1 MVLIYNKN
9 DSHYYIFD
17 VICHT
22 KNRKVEKN
30 KEFKM
35 TECATSIVTDELE
48 VRYGN
53 TIAVTAVNLE
63 VPKGSLL
70 SVIGPNGAGKSA
82 LLKAL
87 AGTIE
92 VHSGKVEIN
101 GPSPSFV
108 MQSTDVD
115 SSLPISVRDVV
126 SLSRYS
132 NRGPFKRFRSED
144 HDAINKAIE
153 RLNLSHLAKKQL
165 HEISGGERQRT
176 LVAQGLAQESSV
188 LLLDEPINGLDL
200 VSRDIILE
208 MITEEVALGRTV
220 VITTHNLS
228 DASRADQVLLL
239 NNCPCCLGSPDEVLT
254 ESNLRVA
261 FGDESVGSGTKIFL
275 DDPHHSHAS
284 PHDEERI
291 RSF

>member
-1 MVLIYNKN
+1 MILIYNKN
-9 DSHYYIFD
+9 DSHYCIFD

-22 KNRKVEKN
+22 KNKKTEK
-30 KEFKM
+30 KSKM

-53 TIAVTAVNLE
+53 TIAVTDVNLE

-87 AGTIE
+87 AGTVE
-92 VHSGKVEIN
+92 VHSGKVEIS

-115 SSLPISVRDVV
+115 NSLPISVRDVV

-132 NRGPFKRFRSED
+132 NRGPFRRFRSGD
-144 HDAINKAIE
+144 HEAINEAIE
-153 RLNLSHLAKKQL
+153 RLNLTHIAKKQL

-176 LVAQGLAQESSV
+176 LVAQGLAQESNV
-188 LLLDEPINGLDL
+188 LLLDEPINGLDI

-208 MITEEVALGRTV
+208 MIAEEVALGRTI

-239 NNCPCCLGSPDEVLT
+239 NNCPCCLGSPGEVLT
-254 ESNLRVA
+254 EANLRIA
-261 FGDESVGSGTKIFL
+261 FGDDSVGGGTKIFL
-275 DDPHHSHAS
+275 DDPHHSHTS
-284 PHDEERI
+284 PHNEERI

>member
-1 MVLIYNKN
+1 
-9 DSHYYIFD
+9 
-17 VICHT
+17 
-22 KNRKVEKN
+22 
-30 KEFKM
+30 M

-53 TIAVTAVNLE
+53 TVAVTAVNLE
-63 VPKGSLL
+63 IPEGSLL

-92 VHSGKVEIN
+92 VHSGSVEIS

-132 NRGPFKRFRSED
+132 NRGPFKRFRSDDRE
-144 HDAINKAIE
+144 AVEEAIE
-153 RLNLSHLAKKQL
+153 RLNISHLAQKQL

-176 LVAQGLAQESSV
+176 LVAQGLAQESNV
-188 LLLDEPINGLDL
+188 LLLDEPINGLDI

-208 MITEEVALGRTV
+208 MIAEESALGRTI

-239 NNCPCCLGSPDEVLT
+239 NNCPCCLGSPGEVLT
-254 ESNLRVA
+254 EANLRIA
-261 FGDESVGSGTKIFL
+261 FGDDSVGAGREIFL
-275 DDPHHSHAS
+275 DDPHHTHAAA
-284 PHDEERI
+284 HGGDKV

>member
-1 MVLIYNKN
+1 
-9 DSHYYIFD
+9 
-17 VICHT
+17 
-22 KNRKVEKN
+22 
-30 KEFKM
+30 M
-35 TECATSIVTDELE
+35 TDCPISIVTEELE

-53 TIAVTAVNLE
+53 TVAVTAVNLE
-63 VPKGSLL
+63 IPEGSLL

-92 VHSGKVEIN
+92 VHSGSVEIS

-132 NRGPFKRFRSED
+132 NRGPFKRFRSDDRE
-144 HDAINKAIE
+144 AVEEAIE
-153 RLNLSHLAKKQL
+153 RLNISHLAQKQL

-176 LVAQGLAQESSV
+176 LVAQGLAQESNV
-188 LLLDEPINGLDL
+188 LLLDEPINGLDI
-200 VSRDIILE
+200 VSRDIILK
-208 MITEEVALGRTV
+208 MIADEVALGRTV

-239 NNCPCCLGSPDEVLT
+239 NNCPCCVGSPDEVLT
-254 ESNLRVA
+254 ETNLRVA
-261 FGDESVGSGTKIFL
+261 FGEDSVGAGREIFL
-275 DDPHHSHAS
+275 DDPHHTHAS
-284 PHDEERI
+284 AHGGDKV

>member
-1 MVLIYNKN
+1 
-9 DSHYYIFD
+9 
-17 VICHT
+17 
-22 KNRKVEKN
+22 
-30 KEFKM
+30 M

-53 TIAVTAVNLE
+53 TVAVTAVNLE

-87 AGTIE
+87 AGTVE

-144 HDAINKAIE
+144 HDAINEAID
-153 RLNLSHLAKKQL
+153 RLNLTHLAQKQL
-165 HEISGGERQRT
+165 HEISGGERQRS
-176 LVAQGLAQESSV
+176 LVAQGLAQESGV
-188 LLLDEPINGLDL
+188 LLLDEPINGLDI
-200 VSRDIILE
+200 VSRTSFSNDCRGI
-208 MITEEVALGRTV
+208 ALGRTV
-220 VITTHNLS
+220 VITTHNLN

-239 NNCPCCLGSPDEVLT
+239 NNCPCCLGKPDEVLT
-254 ESNLRVA
+254 ESNLRTA
-261 FGDESVGSGTKIFL
+261 FGDESIGSGTNIFL
-275 DDPHHSHAS
+275 DDPVTRMHHRMMKS
-284 PHDEERI
+284 E
-291 RSF
+291 

>member
-1 MVLIYNKN
+1 
-9 DSHYYIFD
+9 
-17 VICHT
+17 
-22 KNRKVEKN
+22 
-30 KEFKM
+30 M

-53 TIAVTAVNLE
+53 TIAVTDVNLE

-70 SVIGPNGAGKSA
+70 SIIGPNGAGKSA

-87 AGTIE
+87 AGTVE
-92 VHSGKVEIN
+92 VHSGKVEIS

-115 SSLPISVRDVV
+115 NSLPISVRDVV

-132 NRGPFKRFRSED
+132 NRGPFRRFRSGD
-144 HDAINKAIE
+144 HEAINEAIE
-153 RLNLSHLAKKQL
+153 RLNLTHIAKKQL

-176 LVAQGLAQESSV
+176 LVAQGLAQESNV
-188 LLLDEPINGLDL
+188 LLLDEPINGLDI

-208 MITEEVALGRTV
+208 MIAEEVALGRTI

-239 NNCPCCLGSPDEVLT
+239 NNCPCCLGSPVEVLT
-254 ESNLRVA
+254 EANLRIA
-261 FGDESVGSGTKIFL
+261 FGDDSVGGGTKIFL
-275 DDPHHSHAS
+275 DDPHHSHTS
-284 PHDEERI
+284 PHNEERI

>member
-1 MVLIYNKN
+1 MPHQKQ
-9 DSHYYIFD
+9 
-17 VICHT
+17 
-22 KNRKVEKN
+22 KKRKK
-30 KEFKM
+30 KKTKM
-35 TECATSIVTDELE
+35 TECATSIVTEELE
-48 VRYGN
+48 VRYGS
-53 TIAVTAVNLE
+53 TVAVTAVNLE
-63 VPKGSLL
+63 IPKGSLL

-87 AGTIE
+87 AGTVDIY
-92 VHSGKVEIN
+92 SGKVEVD

-132 NRGPFKRFRSED
+132 NRGPFKRFRSSD
-144 HDAINKAIE
+144 HEAVSEAIE
-153 RLNLSHLAKKQL
+153 RLNLTHIAKKQL

-176 LVAQGLAQESSV
+176 LVAQGLAQESDV
-188 LLLDEPINGLDL
+188 LLLDEPINGLDI

-208 MITEEVALGRTV
+208 IITEEVAAGRTV

-239 NNCPCCLGSPDEVLT
+239 NNCPCCLGSPNEVLT
-254 ESNLRVA
+254 ETNLRVA
-261 FGDESVGSGTKIFL
+261 FGDGSVGSGSGIFL
-275 DDPHHSHAS
+275 DDPHHTHTS
-284 PHDEERI
+284 PTDEERI
-291 RSF
+291 RSFRD

>member
-1 MVLIYNKN
+1 
-9 DSHYYIFD
+9 
-17 VICHT
+17 
-22 KNRKVEKN
+22 
-30 KEFKM
+30 M

-53 TIAVTAVNLE
+53 TVAVTAVNLE

-92 VHSGKVEIN
+92 VHSGKVESN

-144 HDAINKAIE
+144 HDAINEAIE
-153 RLNLSHLAKKQL
+153 RLNLTHLAKKQL

-176 LVAQGLAQESSV
+176 LVAQGLAQESGV
-188 LLLDEPINGLDL
+188 LLLDEPINGLDI
-200 VSRDIILE
+200 VSRDIILK
-208 MITEEVALGRTV
+208 MIAEEVALGRTV

-239 NNCPCCLGSPDEVLT
+239 NNCPCCLGKPDEVLT
-254 ESNLRVA
+254 ESNLRTA
-261 FGDESVGSGTKIFL
+261 FGDESIGSGTNIFL